1 MSSTCKVVSFVS
13 ASGGVGKTTLAI
25 FLAKWLVEKRLVSPL
40 KLLILD
46 LDPTAGLS
54 LSLMDEDEYDN
65 SLTKGSTLV
74 NLYRDYNKGLM
85 TRKISDYVTPVKHEG
100 VELNILPPGEDLEQ
114 IVEELWNTGRPGPEF
129 RELLEKSG
137 AYNFYDFIIIDSA
150 PFFDV
155 RYTVLSI
162 YAATRYVIV
171 LRPSIVDSR
180 RTTRMLRRLMKYA
193 KDFGLSTPDYMARFL
208 GVINL
213 AKSGTIEADAL
224 LNLKFVGVKPGRG
237 FNPLKHPSDERRKN
251 LEKSIEGLRKVIN
264 FSNYVLPLSAD
275 ISRLEFKE
283 IMKEG
288 KSADDLHNTTKNLLK
303 DIWLHATCQ
312 NKQDINH
319 TRTP

>member
-25 FLAKWLVEKRLVSPL
+25 FLAKWLVEQRYVSPL

-54 LSLMDEDEYDN
+54 LSLMDEDKYDD
-65 SLTKGSTLV
+65 SLTKGSTMV
-74 NLYRDYNKGLM
+74 NLFRDYSKGLI

-129 RELLEKSG
+129 REVLEKSG
-137 AYNFYDFIIIDSA
+137 AYNLYDFIIIDSA

-162 YAATRYVIV
+162 YAATRYVVV

-180 RTTRMLRRLMKYA
+180 RTARMLRRLMKYE
-193 KDFGLSTPDYMARFL
+193 KDFGLSTSDYLARFL

-224 LNLKFVGVKPGRG
+224 LNLKFIGVKPSRG
-237 FNPLKHPSDERRKN
+237 FNLFKHPSDERRKN
-251 LEKSIEGLRKVIN
+251 LEKSIEGLKSLIN
-264 FSNYVLPLSAD
+264 FSKYVLPLNAD

-283 IMKEG
+283 IIKGG
-288 KSADDLHNTTKNLLK
+288 KSDDDLKNTTENLLK
-303 DIWLHATCQ
+303 DIWLHATCK
-312 NKQDINH
+312 NKHDINP

>member
-1 MSSTCKVVSFVS
+1 
-13 ASGGVGKTTLAI
+13 
-25 FLAKWLVEKRLVSPL
+25 
-40 KLLILD
+40 
-46 LDPTAGLS
+46 
-54 LSLMDEDEYDN
+54 
-65 SLTKGSTLV
+65 
-74 NLYRDYNKGLM
+74 NKGLI
-85 TRKISDYVTPVKHEG
+85 TRKISDYVTPVKHGG

-137 AYNFYDFIIIDSA
+137 AYNLYDFIIIDSA

-162 YAATRYVIV
+162 YAATRYVVV

-180 RTTRMLRRLMKYA
+180 RTARMLRRLMKYA

-224 LNLKFVGVKPGRG
+224 LNLNFVGVKPARG
-237 FNPLKHPSDERRKN
+237 YNPLKHPSDERRKN

-264 FSNYVLPLSAD
+264 FSNYVLPLNAD

-283 IMKEG
+283 IIKGG
-288 KSADDLHNTTKNLLK
+288 KSDDDLKNTTENLLK
-303 DIWLHATCQ
+303 DIWSHATCQ
-312 NKQDINH
+312 KSI
-319 TRTP
+319 T

>member
-1 MSSTCKVVSFVS
+1 MSSTCKVLSFVS

-54 LSLMDEDEYDN
+54 LSLMDEEEYDN

-74 NLYRDYNKGLM
+74 NLFRDYSKGLI

-129 RELLEKSG
+129 REVLEKSG
-137 AYNFYDFIIIDSA
+137 AYNLYDFIIIDSA

-162 YAATRYVIV
+162 YAATRYVVV

-180 RTTRMLRRLMKYA
+180 RTARMLRRLMKYE

-224 LNLKFVGVKPGRG
+224 LNLNFVGVKPSRG
-237 FNPLKHPSDERRKN
+237 FNLFKHPSDERRKN
-251 LEKSIEGLRKVIN
+251 LEKSIEGLKSLIN
-264 FSNYVLPLSAD
+264 FSNYVLPLNAD

-283 IMKEG
+283 IIKGG
-288 KSADDLHNTTKNLLK
+288 KSDEDLKNTTENLLK
-303 DIWLHATCQ
+303 DIWSHATCQ
-312 NKQDINH
+312 NKHNINPM
-319 TRTP
+319 RTP